1 MDKNKSV
8 DEFIATKP
16 NWKDELE
23 ILRSILCST
32 ELVETVKWGMPT
44 YTINEK
50 NVVGLGAF
58 KSYVGIWFHQG
69 VFLNDAHK
77 VLINAQEGKTKGLRQ
92 WRFHSMNEIN
102 KDLVL
107 EYVKE
112 AIQNQKNA
120 KEIKPKK
127 SKVLKIPAELDNALS
142 SNDKLKECFKQLT
155 SGKQKEFIEYI
166 STAKRETTRL
176 SRLEKIIPM
185 IINGEGLHDK
195 YR

>member
-1 MDKNKSV
+1 MEKNTSV
-8 DEFIATKP
+8 DEFIAKKP

-23 ILRSILCST
+23 ILRSIMCST

-44 YTINEK
+44 YTINGK

-69 VFLNDAHK
+69 VFLKDTHK

-92 WRFHSMNEIN
+92 WRFTSVDEI
-102 KDLVL
+102 DQELVL
-107 EYVKE
+107 KYVKE
-112 AIQNQKNA
+112 AIQNQKDA

-127 SKVLKIPAELDNALS
+127 NKVLNVPFELKNALLS
-142 SNDKLKECFKQLT
+142 DSKLDQSFKRLT
-155 SGKQKEFIEYI
+155 VAKQKDYIEYI
-166 STAKRETTRL
+166 ATAKRETTRL